1 MKRKENCSLI
11 SKIFYCGL
19 LGLFFINKCFAYGWQ
34 SWVKISSVVQPNIV
48 SVNLP
53 SVVKQGDLVHVTY
66 NIPSGVSYR
75 GELKRTYG
83 PLTCTEPY
91 YNMEL
96 GGVLKFPDKISANL
110 MDLEFVSVDSS
121 VKQIFK
127 FIDGSVG
134 VYDVSGKTPQS
145 CQYYEGLLDK
155 ANNIWYG
162 TGRSI
167 TVTYR
172 VVKLKGT
179 GNDILTVNT
188 AFTPT
193 RRQESAEPWING
205 ASITDNLGS
214 TASVSYQI
222 VDFCS
227 LDVNSTEGITL
238 KHGVLTPDA
247 VQGHRVSK
255 NINFSC
261 TNGTSGSARLYL
273 SNQKNEHDVKLSN
286 GYNSILRLSK
296 NSVSI
301 PRGGKETVELTSTLN
316 ASEIVAGEFEGHDVL
331 TVLFD

>member
-1 MKRKENCSLI
+1 MI
-11 SKIFYCGL
+11 SKIFCSGL
-19 LGLFFINKCFAYGWQ
+19 LGLLFINKSFAYGWQ
-34 SWVKISSVVQPNIV
+34 SWVKISEVVQSNTV
-48 SVNLP
+48 SVNMP
-53 SVVKQGDLVHVTY
+53 SVVKQGDLVRVTY
-66 NIPSGVSYR
+66 NIPAGISYR

-83 PLTCTEPY
+83 PLNCIEPY

-96 GGVLKFPDKISANL
+96 GGVLKFPDKISASL
-110 MDLEFVSVDSS
+110 IDLEFVSVDSS

-134 VYDVSGKTPQS
+134 VYDVSGKTPYS
-145 CQYYEGLLDK
+145 CQYYAGLLDK
-155 ANNIWYG
+155 NDVWYG
-162 TGRSI
+162 TGKSVI
-167 TVTYR
+167 VSYR

-193 RRQESAEPWING
+193 RRQENAEPWING
-205 ASITDNLGS
+205 GSLMDNLGGAGS
-214 TASVSYQI
+214 AAYQI

-238 KHGVLTPDA
+238 KHGLLTPDA

-261 TNGTSGSARLYL
+261 TNGTNGSARLYL

-286 GYNSILRLSK
+286 GYNSVLRLSK

>member
-1 MKRKENCSLI
+1 MNSRLFP
-11 SKIFYCGL
+11 FYGL
-19 LGLFFINKCFAYGWQ
+19 LLFSLFTRESFAYGWQ
-34 SWVKISSVVQPNIV
+34 AWVQVSSVVQPNTV

-53 SVVKQGDLVHVTY
+53 SIVKQGDLVRVTY
-66 NIPSGVSYR
+66 SIPSGISYR

-83 PLTCTEPY
+83 PVSCTEPY

-134 VYDVSGKTPQS
+134 VYDISGKTPQS
-145 CQYYEGLLDK
+145 CLEYNSLLNK
-155 ANNIWYG
+155 PNEIWYG

-167 TVTYR
+167 AVTYR

-179 GNDILTVNT
+179 GNDTLTVNT

-193 RRQESAEPWING
+193 RRQENAEPWING

-214 TASVSYQI
+214 TASAPYQI

-227 LDVNSTEGITL
+227 LDVNGTEGITL
-238 KHGVLTPDA
+238 NHGILTPDSA
-247 VQGHRVSK
+247 RGHRVQK
-255 NINFSC
+255 NINLSC
-261 TNGTSGSARLYL
+261 TTGTSGSATLYL
-273 SNQKNEHDVKLSN
+273 SNQKNKHDVALSN
-286 GYNSILRLSK
+286 GYKSVLQLNK
-296 NSVSI
+296 TNVSI
-301 PRGGKETVELTSTLN
+301 PRGGKETVEISSTLN
-316 ASEIVAGEFEGHDVL
+316 SSKIVAGKFDGHDVL